1 MWANIAPTR
10 SNQTEKAR
18 EGEIFRQTHLEEA
31 RKGAGVID
39 NAFDGVEVDEVV
51 EKVEETVVESLVEA
65 LEVEKKKFFV
75 KGRSKTLDC
84 L

>member
-1 MWANIAPTR
+1 M
-10 SNQTEKAR
+10 
-18 EGEIFRQTHLEEA
+18 
-31 RKGAGVID
+31 D
-39 NAFDGVEVDEVV
+39 NAFDRVEVDEVV